1 MRVRLRICTF
11 FCNFAR
17 NFRLH
22 NYGPMKN
29 IAFIINP
36 ISGSKETQSAK
47 RKLPKLIMQ
56 LLDQEQWLPNITFTE
71 YAGHATELAYQY
83 ARMGFDA
90 VVAVGGDGT
99 VNEVARGLKDS
110 QTALGIIPMGSGN
123 GFARHLN
130 IPIKPNKAIEMLNH
144 SEPISVDYG
153 LANGRLFVSTCGTGF
168 DALVAD
174 NFAGSNKRGF
184 MTYLQN
190 VLKEAFA
197 YQPQTYH
204 IVGDGLDVTHKA
216 FLITFANA
224 NQWGYE
230 AMIAPKASI
239 QDGKMDIMLM
249 SSHAILGS
257 ASLALRLFAG
267 SIDDS
272 HFMDT
277 LRAREITL
285 ERESVAPFHI
295 DGDPVE
301 MEKDIHIKI
310 VADGLRVLAEK
321 RF

>member
-1 MRVRLRICTF
+1 
-11 FCNFAR
+11 
-17 NFRLH
+17 
-22 NYGPMKN
+22 MKN

-56 LLDQEQWLPNITFTE
+56 TLDAEQWLPNIVFTE
-71 YAGHATELAYQY
+71 RAGHATELAYQF

-99 VNEVARGLKDS
+99 VNEVARGLVSGSQFMVHGSMSTGGAMAS

-130 IPIKPNKAIEMLNH
+130 IPIRPQKALEMINH

-153 LANGRLFVSTCGTGF
+153 LANGKLFVSTCGTGF
-168 DALVAD
+168 DAVIAD
-174 NFAGSNKRGF
+174 HFAGSNKRGF
-184 MTYLQN
+184 ATYFQN
-190 VLKEAFA
+190 ILKDVFS
-197 YQPQTYH
+197 YTPQTYH
-204 IVGDGLDVTHKA
+204 LVGDGLDVTHKA

-230 AMIAPKASI
+230 ALIAPKASV

-277 LRAREITL
+277 IRAKEVTL
-285 ERESVAPFHI
+285 EREEAAPFHI
-295 DGDPVE
+295 DGDPVH
-301 MEKDIHIKI
+301 MEKDIHIQI
-310 VADGLRVLAEK
+310 VADGLRVLVEK

>member
-1 MRVRLRICTF
+1 
-11 FCNFAR
+11 
-17 NFRLH
+17 
-22 NYGPMKN
+22 MKN

-36 ISGSKETQSAK
+36 ISGSKETQNNK
-47 RKLPKLIMQ
+47 RRLPKLIMQ
-56 LLDQEQWLPNITFTE
+56 LLDDRQWLPNIAFTE
-71 YAGHATELAYQY
+71 YAGHATELASQY

-99 VNEVARGLKDS
+99 VNEVVRGLVGAQHS
-110 QTALGIIPMGSGN
+110 TLNAQHSTALGIIPMGSGN

-130 IPIKPNKAIEMLNH
+130 IPIRPNKAIEMLNH

-153 LANGRLFVSTCGTGF
+153 LANNRLFVSTCGTGF

-174 NFAGSNKRGF
+174 NFAGSSKRGF

-230 AMIAPKASI
+230 ALIAPKASV

-257 ASLALRLFAG
+257 ASLALRLFTG

-285 ERESVAPFHI
+285 EREEKGPFHI

-301 MEKDIHIKI
+301 MEKDIHIQI
-310 VADGLRVLAEK
+310 VPDGLKALVEK

>member
-1 MRVRLRICTF
+1 
-11 FCNFAR
+11 
-17 NFRLH
+17 
-22 NYGPMKN
+22 MKN

-36 ISGSKETQSAK
+36 ISGAKETQNAK

-56 LLDQEQWLPNITFTE
+56 TLDMEQWLPNIVFSE
-71 YAGHATELAYQY
+71 YAGHATELAHQY

-99 VNEVARGLKDS
+99 VNEVARGLKDTK
-110 QTALGIIPMGSGN
+110 TALGILPMGSGN

-130 IPIKPNKAIEMLNH
+130 IPIRPQKALEMINH
-144 SEPISVDYG
+144 SEPINVDYG

-168 DALVAD
+168 DAVVAD

-190 VLKEAFA
+190 TLKVAFS

-230 AMIAPKASI
+230 AMIAPKASV

-257 ASLALRLFAG
+257 ASLALRLFTG
-267 SIDDS
+267 SIDNS
-272 HFMDT
+272 YFMDT
-277 LRAREITL
+277 IRAKEITL
-285 ERESVAPFHI
+285 EREEVAPFHI

-301 MEKDIHIKI
+301 MDKDIHIKI
-310 VADGLRVLAEK
+310 VADGLKVLVEK

>member
-1 MRVRLRICTF
+1 
-11 FCNFAR
+11 
-17 NFRLH
+17 
-22 NYGPMKN
+22 MKN

-36 ISGSKETQSAK
+36 VSGGQETQKEK

-56 LLDQEQWLPNITFTE
+56 TLDAEQWLPNIAFTE
-71 YAGHATELAYQY
+71 YAGHASELAYQY

-99 VNEVARGLKDS
+99 VNEVARGLKNS

-130 IPIKPNKAIEMLNH
+130 IPIKPQKAIEMINH

-168 DALVAD
+168 DAVVAD
-174 NFAGSNKRGF
+174 HFAGSNKRGF
-184 MTYLQN
+184 ATYFQN
-190 VLKEAFA
+190 VLKEVFS

-204 IVGDGLDVTHKA
+204 LVGDGIDLTHKA

-230 AMIAPKASI
+230 ALIAPKASV

-277 LRAREITL
+277 LRAKEITL
-285 ERESVAPFHI
+285 ERENQAPFHI

-310 VADGLRVLAEK
+310 VPDGLRVLVEK

>member
-1 MRVRLRICTF
+1 
-11 FCNFAR
+11 
-17 NFRLH
+17 
-22 NYGPMKN
+22 MKN

-36 ISGSKETQSAK
+36 ISGSKETQKEK
-47 RKLPKLIMQ
+47 RKLPKVIMQ
-56 LLDQEQWLPNITFTE
+56 ALDQNQWLPNITFTE
-71 YAGHATELAYQY
+71 YAGHAVELARQY

-99 VNEVARGLKDS
+99 VNEVAQGLRDS
-110 QTALGIIPMGSGN
+110 KTALGIIPLGSGN

-130 IPIKPNKAIEMLNH
+130 IPIRPQKALEMINH

-153 LANGRLFVSTCGTGF
+153 LANGKLFVSTCGTGF

-184 MTYLQN
+184 MTYLEN

-204 IVGDGLDVTHKA
+204 LVGDGIDVTHKA

-230 AMIAPKASI
+230 ALIAPKASI

-249 SSHAILGS
+249 SSHALLGS

-277 LRAREITL
+277 IRAQEITL
-285 ERESVAPFHI
+285 ERETAGPFHI

-301 MEKDIHIKI
+301 MDKDVHVKI
-310 VADGLRVLAEK
+310 VPDGLRVLVEK

>member
-1 MRVRLRICTF
+1 
-11 FCNFAR
+11 
-17 NFRLH
+17 
-22 NYGPMKN
+22 MKN

-36 ISGSKETQSAK
+36 VSGSKETQNAK
-47 RKLPKLIMQ
+47 KKLPKLIMQ
-56 LLDQEQWLPNITFTE
+56 TLDSEQWLPNITFTE
-71 YAGHATELAYQY
+71 YAGHAVELARQY

-99 VNEVARGLKDS
+99 VNEVARGLVMGYGNRPVS
-110 QTALGIIPMGSGN
+110 ERTALGIMPMGSGN
-123 GFARHLN
+123 GFARHLG
-130 IPIKPNKAIEMLNH
+130 IPIRPQKAIEMINH
-144 SEPISVDYG
+144 AEPISVDYG
-153 LANGRLFVSTCGTGF
+153 LANGKLFVSTCGTGF
-168 DALVAD
+168 DALIAD
-174 NFAGSNKRGF
+174 HFAGSSKRGF
-184 MTYLQN
+184 STYLQN
-190 VLKEAFA
+190 IIRDAFSYHA
-197 YQPQTYH
+197 QTYH

-230 AMIAPKASI
+230 ALIAPKASI

-249 SSHAILGS
+249 SSHALLGS

-277 LRAREITL
+277 LRAREVTL
-285 ERESVAPFHI
+285 EREEAAPFHI

-301 MEKDIHIKI
+301 MEKDIHIRI
-310 VADGLRVLAEK
+310 VEDGLRVLAEK

>member
-1 MRVRLRICTF
+1 
-11 FCNFAR
+11 
-17 NFRLH
+17 
-22 NYGPMKN
+22 MKN

-36 ISGSKETQSAK
+36 ISGSKETQNTK

-56 LLDQEQWLPNITFTE
+56 TLDMEQWLPNIVFTE
-71 YAGHATELAYQY
+71 YAGHATDLAHQY

-99 VNEVARGLKDS
+99 VNEVARGLKDTN
-110 QTALGIIPMGSGN
+110 TALGILPMGSGN

-130 IPIKPNKAIEMLNH
+130 IPIRPQKALEMINH
-144 SEPISVDYG
+144 SEPINVDYG

-168 DALVAD
+168 DAVVAD

-190 VLKEAFA
+190 TLKVAFS

-230 AMIAPKASI
+230 AMIAPKASV

-257 ASLALRLFAG
+257 ASLALRLFTG
-267 SIDDS
+267 SIDNS
-272 HFMDT
+272 YFMDT
-277 LRAREITL
+277 IRAKEITL
-285 ERESVAPFHI
+285 EREEVAPFHI

-301 MEKDIHIKI
+301 MDKDIHIKI
-310 VADGLRVLAEK
+310 VSDGLKVLVEK

>member
-1 MRVRLRICTF
+1 
-11 FCNFAR
+11 
-17 NFRLH
+17 
-22 NYGPMKN
+22 MKN

-36 ISGSKETQSAK
+36 ISGSKETQNAK

-56 LLDQEQWLPNITFTE
+56 TLDMEQWLPNIVFTE
-71 YAGHATELAYQY
+71 YAGHATELAHQY

-99 VNEVARGLKDS
+99 VNEVARGLRDTN
-110 QTALGIIPMGSGN
+110 TALGILPMGSGN

-130 IPIKPNKAIEMLNH
+130 IPIRPQKALEMINH
-144 SEPISVDYG
+144 SEPINVDYG

-168 DALVAD
+168 DAVVAD

-190 VLKEAFA
+190 TLKVAFS

-230 AMIAPKASI
+230 AMIAPKASV

-257 ASLALRLFAG
+257 ASLALRLFTG
-267 SIDDS
+267 SIDNS
-272 HFMDT
+272 YFMDT
-277 LRAREITL
+277 IRAKEISL
-285 ERESVAPFHI
+285 EREEVAPFHI

-301 MEKDIHIKI
+301 MDKDIHIKI
-310 VADGLRVLAEK
+310 VSDGLRVLVEK

>member
-1 MRVRLRICTF
+1 
-11 FCNFAR
+11 
-17 NFRLH
+17 
-22 NYGPMKN
+22 MKN

-36 ISGSKETQSAK
+36 ISGSKDTQNAK

-56 LLDQEQWLPNITFTE
+56 TLDTAQWLPNITFTE
-71 YAGHATELAYQY
+71 YAGHAAELAYQY

-99 VNEVARGLKDS
+99 VNEVARGLRDT

-130 IPIKPNKAIEMLNH
+130 IPMRPNKAIEMLNH

-153 LANGRLFVSTCGTGF
+153 LANGKLFVSTCGTGF
-168 DALVAD
+168 DALIAD
-174 NFAGSNKRGF
+174 QFAGSNKRGF
-184 MTYLQN
+184 MTYVQN
-190 VLKEAFA
+190 VLREVFS
-197 YQPQTYH
+197 YEPQDYH

-224 NQWGYE
+224 NQWGND
-230 AMIAPKASI
+230 ALIAPKASV
-239 QDGKMDIMLM
+239 QDGLMDIMLM

-257 ASLALRLFAG
+257 ASLALRLFTG
-267 SIDDS
+267 SIDES

-277 LRAREITL
+277 LRAKEVTLFREK
-285 ERESVAPFHI
+285 VAPFHL

-301 MEKDIHIKI
+301 MDKDIHIQI
-310 VADGLRVLAEK
+310 VSDGLRVLVEK

>member
-1 MRVRLRICTF
+1 
-11 FCNFAR
+11 
-17 NFRLH
+17 
-22 NYGPMKN
+22 MKN

-36 ISGSKETQSAK
+36 ISGAKETQNAK
-47 RKLPKLIMQ
+47 KKLPKLIMQ
-56 LLDQEQWLPNITFTE
+56 TLDMEQWLPNIVFTE

-99 VNEVARGLKDS
+99 INEVARGLKDTK
-110 QTALGIIPMGSGN
+110 TALGIIPMGSGN

-130 IPIKPNKAIEMLNH
+130 ISIRPQKALEMLNH
-144 SEPISVDYG
+144 CEPISVDYG

-168 DALVAD
+168 DAVVAD

-190 VLKEAFA
+190 TLKVAWS

-230 AMIAPKASI
+230 ALIAPKASL

-257 ASLALRLFAG
+257 ASLALRLFTG
-267 SIDDS
+267 SIDNS
-272 HFMDT
+272 YFMDT
-277 LRAREITL
+277 LRAKEVTL
-285 ERESVAPFHI
+285 EREEVAPFHI
-295 DGDPVE
+295 DGDPVQ

-310 VADGLRVLAEK
+310 VADGLRVLVEK

>member
-1 MRVRLRICTF
+1 
-11 FCNFAR
+11 
-17 NFRLH
+17 
-22 NYGPMKN
+22 MKN

-36 ISGSKETQSAK
+36 ISGSRETQNAK
-47 RKLPKLIMQ
+47 KRLPKLIMQ
-56 LLDQEQWLPNITFTE
+56 TLDAEQWLPNITFTE
-71 YAGHATELAYQY
+71 YAGHATELAHQF

-99 VNEVARGLKDS
+99 VNEVAQGVRGT

-130 IPIKPNKAIEMLNH
+130 IPVKPNKALEMLNH

-153 LANGRLFVSTCGTGF
+153 LANGRMFVSTCGTGF
-168 DALVAD
+168 DAVVAD
-174 NFAGSNKRGF
+174 QFAGSNKRGF
-184 MTYLQN
+184 ATYLQN
-190 VLKEAFA
+190 TIREAFN
-197 YQPQTYH
+197 YTPQTYH
-204 IVGDGLDVTHKA
+204 LVGDGLDVTHKA

-230 AMIAPKASI
+230 ALIAPKASV

-277 LRAREITL
+277 LRAKEITL
-285 ERESVAPFHI
+285 EREEAAPFHI

-301 MEKDIHIKI
+301 MEKDIHIQI
-310 VADGLRVLAEK
+310 VPDGMRVLVEK

>member
-1 MRVRLRICTF
+1 
-11 FCNFAR
+11 
-17 NFRLH
+17 
-22 NYGPMKN
+22 MKN

-36 ISGSKETQSAK
+36 ISGSKETQNAK

-56 LLDQEQWLPNITFTE
+56 TLDSEQWLPNITFTE
-71 YAGHATELAYQY
+71 YAGHAVELAKQY

-99 VNEVARGLKDS
+99 VNEVAQGIVAGLRVTGYGLRGTGYGLRG
-110 QTALGIIPMGSGN
+110 TALGIIPMGSGN
-123 GFARHLN
+123 GFARHLG
-130 IPIKPNKAIEMLNH
+130 IPIRPQKALEMINH

-168 DALVAD
+168 DALIAD
-174 NFAGSNKRGF
+174 HFAGSNKRGF
-184 MTYLQN
+184 STYLQN
-190 VLKEAFA
+190 IIHDAFS
-197 YQPQTYH
+197 YQAQTYH

-230 AMIAPKASI
+230 ALIAPKASI
-239 QDGKMDIMLM
+239 QDGKMDMDIMMM
-249 SSHAILGS
+249 SSHALLGS

-277 LRAREITL
+277 LRAREVTL
-285 ERESVAPFHI
+285 FREEAAPFHI

-301 MEKDIHIKI
+301 MEKDIHIRI
-310 VADGLRVLAEK
+310 VEDGLRVLAEK

>member
-1 MRVRLRICTF
+1 
-11 FCNFAR
+11 
-17 NFRLH
+17 
-22 NYGPMKN
+22 MKN

-36 ISGSKETQSAK
+36 ISGSRETQNAK
-47 RKLPKLIMQ
+47 KRLPKLIMQ
-56 LLDQEQWLPNITFTE
+56 TLDAEQWLPNITFTE
-71 YAGHATELAYQY
+71 YAGHATELAHQF

-99 VNEVARGLKDS
+99 VNEVAQGVRGT

-123 GFARHLN
+123 GFARHLT
-130 IPIKPNKAIEMLNH
+130 IPVKPNKALEMLNH

-153 LANGRLFVSTCGTGF
+153 LANGRMFVSTCGTGF
-168 DALVAD
+168 DAVVAD
-174 NFAGSNKRGF
+174 QFAGSNKRGF
-184 MTYLQN
+184 ATYLQN
-190 VLKEAFA
+190 TIREAFS
-197 YQPQTYH
+197 YTPQTYH
-204 IVGDGLDVTHKA
+204 LVGDGLDVTHKA

-230 AMIAPKASI
+230 ALIAPKASV

-277 LRAREITL
+277 LRAKEITL
-285 ERESVAPFHI
+285 EREEAAPFHI

-301 MEKDIHIKI
+301 MEKDIHIQI
-310 VADGLRVLAEK
+310 VPDGMRVLVEK

>member
-1 MRVRLRICTF
+1 
-11 FCNFAR
+11 
-17 NFRLH
+17 
-22 NYGPMKN
+22 MKN

-36 ISGSKETQSAK
+36 ISGAKETQNAK

-56 LLDQEQWLPNITFTE
+56 TLDMEQWLPNIVFTE
-71 YAGHATELAYQY
+71 YAGHATELAHQY

-99 VNEVARGLKDS
+99 VNEVARGLKDTK
-110 QTALGIIPMGSGN
+110 TALGILPMGSGN

-130 IPIKPNKAIEMLNH
+130 IPIRPQKALEMINH
-144 SEPISVDYG
+144 SEPINVDYG

-168 DALVAD
+168 DAVVAD

-190 VLKEAFA
+190 TLKVAFS

-230 AMIAPKASI
+230 AMIAPKASV

-257 ASLALRLFAG
+257 ASLALRLFTG
-267 SIDDS
+267 SIDNS
-272 HFMDT
+272 YFMDT
-277 LRAREITL
+277 IRAKEITL
-285 ERESVAPFHI
+285 EREEVAPFHI

-301 MEKDIHIKI
+301 MAKDIHIKI
-310 VADGLRVLAEK
+310 VADGLKVLVEK

>member
-1 MRVRLRICTF
+1 
-11 FCNFAR
+11 
-17 NFRLH
+17 
-22 NYGPMKN
+22 MKN

-36 ISGSKETQSAK
+36 VSGTKETQNAK
-47 RKLPKLIMQ
+47 KRLPKLIMQ
-56 LLDQEQWLPNITFTE
+56 TLDAEQWLPNITFTE
-71 YAGHATELAYQY
+71 YAGQATELAHQF

-90 VVAVGGDGT
+90 VIAVGGDGT
-99 VNEVARGLKDS
+99 VNEVAKGLVSGQKACGS
-110 QTALGIIPMGSGN
+110 GMGNFGRTALGIIPMGSGN

-130 IPIKPNKAIEMLNH
+130 IPVKPNKAIEMLNRC
-144 SEPISVDYG
+144 EPICVDYG
-153 LANGRLFVSTCGTGF
+153 VANGHMFVSTCGTGF

-174 NFAGSNKRGF
+174 QFAGSNKRGF
-184 MTYLQN
+184 ATYMQN
-190 VLKEAFA
+190 VLKEAFS
-197 YQPQTYH
+197 YKPQTYH
-204 IVGDGLDVTHKA
+204 LVGDGLDVTHKA

-230 AMIAPKASI
+230 ALIAPKASV

-277 LRAREITL
+277 LRAKEITL
-285 ERESVAPFHI
+285 EREEAGPFHI

-301 MEKDIHIKI
+301 MEKDIHIQI
-310 VADGLRVLAEK
+310 VPDGMRVLVEK

>member
-1 MRVRLRICTF
+1 
-11 FCNFAR
+11 
-17 NFRLH
+17 
-22 NYGPMKN
+22 MKN

-36 ISGSKETQSAK
+36 ISGSRETQNAK
-47 RKLPKLIMQ
+47 KKLPKLIMQ
-56 LLDQEQWLPNITFTE
+56 TLDAEQWLPNITFTE

-110 QTALGIIPMGSGN
+110 QTAMGIIPMGSGN

-130 IPIKPNKAIEMLNH
+130 IPIKPQRAIEMLNR

-230 AMIAPKASI
+230 ALIAPKASV

-272 HFMDT
+272 YFMDT
-277 LRAREITL
+277 LRAREVTL
-285 ERESVAPFHI
+285 EREEKGPFHI

-301 MEKDIHIKI
+301 MEKDIHIRI
-310 VADGLRVLAEK
+310 VADGLRVLVEK